1 MLHIND
7 LTYRLGPRLL
17 FDDATAALPD
27 RARVGFVGRNGAGKT
42 TLFRMISGE
51 LGAESGT
58 ITLPRNARLGR
69 VEQEAPGGPGTL
81 IDFVLD
87 ADKERSALMA
97 EAETAT
103 DPHRI
108 AEIQMRLVDIDAHSA
123 PARAAGILSG
133 LGFDHEGQR
142 RSLSEF
148 SGGWRMRV
156 ALAAVLFSA
165 PDILLLDEPTNY
177 LDLEGTL
184 WLIDYLAHYPATVLV
199 ISHDRDLLDE
209 VADHILHLDQ
219 AKLTLWRG
227 NYTSFERQ
235 RREQQALQ
243 MKLVKKQEEHRRHL
257 QAFVDRFRAQ
267 ATKARQAQSRLK
279 MLARMEPVS
288 AMVDSHVLP
297 FDLPSPAKPLSP
309 PIVAMEGA
317 SVGYGEKPILTR
329 LSLSISNDDRIGLL
343 GSNGNGKST
352 FAKLIAGRLDAMSG
366 AVRRSSKL
374 DVGFF
379 AQHQVDDLAPGGTPY
394 SHVAELMRDGTEA
407 KIRARCAQ
415 MGFPNVKADT
425 RVSELSGGEKAR
437 LLMGLATFTGPHLLI
452 LDEPTNHLDID
463 SRAALIEAL
472 NDYQG
477 AVILVSHD
485 RYLLEACADRL
496 WLVADGTVKTFDGD
510 MDEYRRFVLDQAR
523 AESRKNGRP
532 GDEEESK
539 ETLAAQRQNNAKTR
553 RETAPLRKKIEA
565 VEARMAK
572 FAGLITKVDDMLAH
586 PDAYAKDPA
595 KATQLATQRAELV
608 RALAGAEEE
617 WLALSE
623 ELEAAVNG

>member
-17 FDDATAALPD
+17 FDGATAALPD
-27 RARVGFVGRNGAGKT
+27 RARVGFVGRNGTGKT

-51 LGAESGT
+51 LGPESGT
-58 ITLPRNARLGR
+58 ITLPRLARLGR
-69 VEQEAPGGPGTL
+69 VEQEAPGGPGKL
-81 IDFVLD
+81 VDFVLD
-87 ADKERSALMA
+87 ADKERSALLV

-108 AEIQMRLVDIDAHSA
+108 AEIQTRLVDIDAHAA
-123 PARAAGILSG
+123 PARAAGILAG
-133 LGFDHEGQR
+133 LGFDHEAQQ

-156 ALAAVLFSA
+156 ALAAVLFSQ

-209 VADHILHLDQ
+209 VADHILHLDNS
-219 AKLTLWRG
+219 KLTLWRG

-235 RREQQALQ
+235 RREQQALLLLLL
-243 MKLVKKQEEHRRHL
+243 LVLDEQRQHL

-279 MLARMEPVS
+279 MLARLEPVS
-288 AMVDSHVLP
+288 AMIDQQVLP
-297 FDLPSPAKPLSP
+297 FNLPSPLKPLSP

-317 SVGYGEKPILTR
+317 SVGYGETPVLSR

-352 FAKLIAGRLDAMSG
+352 FAKLVAGRMEAMG
-366 AVRRSSKL
+366 GQVRRSSKL

-379 AQHQVDDLAPGGTPY
+379 AQHQVDDLSPNGTPY
-394 SHVAELMRDGTEA
+394 SHVAALMPDGTEA

-425 RVSELSGGEKAR
+425 RISELSGGEKAR
-437 LLMGLATFTGPHLLI
+437 LLMGLATFNGPHLLI

-463 SRAALIEAL
+463 SRAALVEAL
-472 NDYQG
+472 NDYEG

-485 RYLLEACADRL
+485 RHLLEACADRL
-496 WLVADGTVKTFDGD
+496 WLVAGGTVKSFDGD

-523 AESRKNGRP
+523 AEG
-532 GDEEESK
+532 GDDRGDRADK
-539 ETLAAQRQNNAKTR
+539 VTLASQRRDAARARK
-553 RETAPLRKKIEA
+553 EAAPLRKKIEELEGRIA
-565 VEARMAK
+565 KVTDLVAR
-572 FAGLITKVDDMLAH
+572 VDAALAA
-586 PDAYAKDPA
+586 PDAFKRDASKAAQLAQQRSELA
-595 KATQLATQRAELV
+595 KALEA
-608 RALAGAEEE
+608 AEEE
-617 WLALSE
+617 WLMVSAEYESVI
-623 ELEAAVNG
+623 AI